1 MARADRDDFA
11 RGLMTGD
18 DAPVCRAANTHV
30 TLVATVDVP
39 NVAPADARGL
49 YLDQSFTLS
58 GLGDV
63 IGPGLG
69 CAIAWQHDSTHSCLL
84 HHPTS
89 TFLLLVQ
96 TFACRRSWRQDAR
109 GDLVTSEYNRVVD
122 GVTMRPSIE
131 HETGQYLPE

>member
-1 MARADRDDFA
+1 MARADRDDLA

-49 YLDQSFTLS
+49 YLDQNFTLS

-63 IGPGLG
+63 MVLVSVVPLPGNTIPRIVVFFIIRRPL
-69 CAIAWQHDSTHSCLL
+69 SC
-84 HHPTS
+84 
-89 TFLLLVQ
+89 
-96 TFACRRSWRQDAR
+96 C
-109 GDLVTSEYNRVVD
+109 
-122 GVTMRPSIE
+122 
-131 HETGQYLPE
+131 